1 MANGIRILQKIIN
14 LINMKKVFGII
25 LIILLIG
32 SFVGTG
38 YFLYQKSQKPDVIY
52 KSEKPFYTDIVKK
65 TVATGALEPR
75 KEIELKSQ
83 VSGVVEK
90 LFVKPGEFVKA
101 GQKIAKIKIIPNV
114 VMLNNAE
121 MRVKT
126 AVINYKNAERELNRQ
141 RGLFK
146 EKVISEI
153 DYNQYLLEYQ
163 LSKQEVESA
172 QNNLELVQKGSSK
185 KSGISSNLVHSTAD
199 GMVLDIPVK
208 EGTFVIET
216 NTFNEGTTIA
226 FVANMQDMIFRG
238 KVDESDVG
246 KITKGMDLN
255 LNIGALDE
263 ERILAILE
271 YISPKGVLEDGAIKF
286 EIKAAVTLQD
296 GIFLRAGYSANADI
310 VLDKKDSVMAI
321 KEGNLL
327 IEEDEKTYVEIERGE
342 QQFEKIPIEIGL
354 SDGINIEIV
363 SGLEPDDR
371 IKVLL

>member
-1 MANGIRILQKIIN
+1 
-14 LINMKKVFGII
+14 MKKVFGII

-52 KSEKPFYTDIVKK
+52 KSEKPFYTDIIKK

-90 LFVKPGEFVKA
+90 LFVKPGEFVKL

-126 AVINYKNAERELNRQ
+126 AVINFKNAERELNRQ

-263 ERILAILE
+263 ESIMAILE

-286 EIKAAVTLQD
+286 EIKAAVALKD

-342 QQFEKIPIEIGL
+342 QQFEKIPVEIGL
-354 SDGINIEIV
+354 SDGINIEII
-363 SGLEPDDR
+363 SGLNPDDR

>member
-1 MANGIRILQKIIN
+1 
-14 LINMKKVFGII
+14 MKKVFGII

-32 SFVGTG
+32 SFIGTG

-52 KSEKPFYTDIVKK
+52 KSVKPFYTDIVKK

-90 LFVKPGEFVKA
+90 LYVKPGNFVKI

-126 AVINYKNAERELNRQ
+126 AIINFKNAERELNRQ

-153 DYNQYLLEYQ
+153 DFNQYLLEYQ

-172 QNNLELVQKGSSK
+172 QNNLELVQKGASK
-185 KSGISSNLVHSTAD
+185 KSGISSNLVHSTAN

-226 FVANMQDMIFRG
+226 FVANMEDMIFRG

-263 ERILAILE
+263 EHIMAILE
-271 YISPKGVLEDGAIKF
+271 YISPKGVLEEGAIKF
-286 EIKAAVTLQD
+286 EIKAAVTLKD
-296 GIFLRAGYSANADI
+296 GVFLRAGYSANADI

-327 IEEDEKTYVEIERGE
+327 IEKDEKTYVEIERGE
-342 QQFEKIPIEIGL
+342 QQFEKIPVEIGL
-354 SDGINIEIV
+354 SDGINIEII
-363 SGLEPDDR
+363 SGLGPDDR